1 MDTTNSTPQSTQT
14 PSPARPGETLIERL
28 IGASSRNA
36 FLVIVLIV
44 FGIAG
49 GIWALTRVPLDAI
62 PDLSDVQ
69 VIITTDWEGRS
80 PDLVEDQI
88 TYPIST
94 RFIAAPKVK
103 FVRGESMFGKSFV
116 YVIFED
122 GTDIYWARSR
132 VIEYLSA
139 VRGMLPEGVN
149 PVIGPDATGV
159 GWVFEYALVDKSGKN
174 SLADLRT
181 FQDWN
186 LRYALESVEG
196 VAEVAPVGGFVKQ
209 YQVDLDPN
217 KLVAYGIPLSDVVA
231 KIRMSNADVGGKLF
245 EVGSTEYFVRG
256 RGYVKKIEDIEDIPL
271 KVVGGTPVYVKNVGN
286 VHLGPDIRRG
296 IAELDGSGEVVGG
309 IVVMRYG
316 ENALRVIDGIKKKI
330 EEVKSSF
337 PEGVELVPTY
347 DRSGLIKRSIATLRE
362 KLIEESIIVAL
373 VCIVFLWHVRS
384 ALVAIIT
391 LPIAIILSFLPM
403 FGLDLTSNIMSLGG
417 IAIAIGAMVDSAII
431 MIENAHKYLEHFR
444 EEKGR
449 DPTNAE
455 RIEVI
460 VKAAKSVGR
469 PLFFALLVITVS
481 FMPVF
486 SLTAQEGRLFRPLAF
501 TKTFAMFFA
510 ALLGVTLVPVLM
522 LMWIRGRI
530 VPEARNPVNRFLIW
544 SYQPFVHFVLRFR
557 WLTILLALV
566 ILAVTVFPYK
576 QLGKEFMPPLN
587 EGDILYM
594 PTAVPGIS
602 INEAVKVLQV
612 QDRMLREFPE
622 VERVFGKA
630 GWAETATDPA
640 PLSMVETVVMLK
652 PPKEWREG
660 MTWEKLIAE
669 MNEKIKTPGMANI
682 FWMPIQT
689 RTEMLTTG
697 FRSILGI
704 KVFGPDLGT
713 IENVAVQIEKALADF
728 PNTRSAFAERTTGGY
743 FLDFSV
749 KRKEAA
755 RYGLTVGDVN
765 DIIETAVGG
774 KTIATTVEG
783 RERYPINVRYARDFR
798 EDLDALK
805 RVLVAAPMDGSAQAM
820 GMPVP
825 SGMSGGSSGMGSSQ
839 MGAAAPSSP
848 FAQIPVAALADID
861 FKTGPPSIR
870 TENGQLVGFV
880 FVDIDTDD
888 LNGYVR
894 AASERIREQ
903 VQFPSGYYMQWAG
916 QFQYLQEAEKRL
928 KIVVPFT
935 LLIIFM
941 LIYLNTNSV
950 TKTFIVLLAVPFSLV
965 GAFWFLYLLGYN
977 MSIAVWVGLIALAG
991 LDAETGVVMLL
1002 YLDHAWEK
1010 FSAEGRMK
1018 TRGDLNAA
1026 VIEGAVQRIRPK
1038 IMTICAILFGLLPI
1052 MWSPTT
1058 QSGAD
1063 VMKRIAAPMIGGVIT
1078 SGILELLIYPAIYA
1092 LWRRRYL
1099 PKETRDSMELTKPA
1113 AGVPPR
1119 VASEPEPKPTP
1130 RRRWKVFVI
1139 PVAVALSAAGGYF
1152 AWQKFAPSARPPEDS
1167 PARAPAAPKVE
1178 LTEQQVNA
1186 ANTFFAAADAVT
1198 ASLSADKLD
1207 DFNQAAGKL
1216 AQAATQLAQ
1225 AFDAAHPWHALVQ
1238 QIQSVSALPQAQS
1251 LEDARKSFT
1260 PFTARATDLAKAAR
1274 PQNDA
1279 FRSLKIYQCP
1289 MWPKAGQTS
1298 FWLQLQG
1305 PLKNPFYGAEMLDCG
1320 SEVTP

>member
-481 FMPVF
+481 FMPV
-486 SLTAQEGRLFRPLAF
+486 SP
-501 TKTFAMFFA
+501 
-510 ALLGVTLVPVLM
+510 
-522 LMWIRGRI
+522 
-530 VPEARNPVNRFLIW
+530 AR
-544 SYQPFVHFVLRFR
+544 VHENVRHVLR
-557 WLTILLALV
+557 
-566 ILAVTVFPYK
+566 
-576 QLGKEFMPPLN
+576 
-587 EGDILYM
+587 
-594 PTAVPGIS
+594 GI
-602 INEAVKVLQV
+602 A
-612 QDRMLREFPE
+612 
-622 VERVFGKA
+622 
-630 GWAETATDPA
+630 
-640 PLSMVETVVMLK
+640 
-652 PPKEWREG
+652 WRD
-660 MTWEKLIAE
+660 A
-669 MNEKIKTPGMANI
+669 
-682 FWMPIQT
+682 
-689 RTEMLTTG
+689 
-697 FRSILGI
+697 RSG
-704 KVFGPDLGT
+704 
-713 IENVAVQIEKALADF
+713 AD
-728 PNTRSAFAERTTGGY
+728 A
-743 FLDFSV
+743 
-749 KRKEAA
+749 
-755 RYGLTVGDVN
+755 DVDSRQN
-765 DIIETAVGG
+765 C
-774 KTIATTVEG
+774 
-783 RERYPINVRYARDFR
+783 P
-798 EDLDALK
+798 
-805 RVLVAAPMDGSAQAM
+805 
-820 GMPVP
+820 
-825 SGMSGGSSGMGSSQ
+825 GSSQ
-839 MGAAAPSSP
+839 SGEPLPDLVVSAVRPFRAAVSLAHDPAGAGHPRRNRVSVQATRQRVHAAAERGRHSLHADRSSRHFDQRGGEGSP
-848 FAQIPVAALADID
+848 GAGSDVARIPGSRAC
-861 FKTGPPSIR
+861 
-870 TENGQLVGFV
+870 
-880 FVDIDTDD
+880 
-888 LNGYVR
+888 VR
-894 AASERIREQ
+894 QS
-903 VQFPSGYYMQWAG
+903 W
-916 QFQYLQEAEKRL
+916 
-928 KIVVPFT
+928 
-935 LLIIFM
+935 
-941 LIYLNTNSV
+941 
-950 TKTFIVLLAVPFSLV
+950 
-965 GAFWFLYLLGYN
+965 LG
-977 MSIAVWVGLIALAG
+977 
-991 LDAETGVVMLL
+991 
-1002 YLDHAWEK
+1002 
-1010 FSAEGRMK
+1010 
-1018 TRGDLNAA
+1018 
-1026 VIEGAVQRIRPK
+1026 
-1038 IMTICAILFGLLPI
+1038 
-1052 MWSPTT
+1052 
-1058 QSGAD
+1058 
-1063 VMKRIAAPMIGGVIT
+1063 
-1078 SGILELLIYPAIYA
+1078 
-1092 LWRRRYL
+1092 
-1099 PKETRDSMELTKPA
+1099 
-1113 AGVPPR
+1113 
-1119 VASEPEPKPTP
+1119 
-1130 RRRWKVFVI
+1130 
-1139 PVAVALSAAGGYF
+1139 
-1152 AWQKFAPSARPPEDS
+1152 
-1167 PARAPAAPKVE
+1167 
-1178 LTEQQVNA
+1178 
-1186 ANTFFAAADAVT
+1186 
-1198 ASLSADKLD
+1198 
-1207 DFNQAAGKL
+1207 
-1216 AQAATQLAQ
+1216 
-1225 AFDAAHPWHALVQ
+1225 
-1238 QIQSVSALPQAQS
+1238 
-1251 LEDARKSFT
+1251 
-1260 PFTARATDLAKAAR
+1260 
-1274 PQNDA
+1274 
-1279 FRSLKIYQCP
+1279 
-1289 MWPKAGQTS
+1289 
-1298 FWLQLQG
+1298 
-1305 PLKNPFYGAEMLDCG
+1305 
-1320 SEVTP
+1320 